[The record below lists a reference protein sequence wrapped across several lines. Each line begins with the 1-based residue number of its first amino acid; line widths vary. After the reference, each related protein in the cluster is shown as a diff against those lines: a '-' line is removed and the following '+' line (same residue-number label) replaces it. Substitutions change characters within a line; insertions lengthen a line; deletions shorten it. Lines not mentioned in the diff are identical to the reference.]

1 MQAHWDY
8 ATATTMTGANM
19 TRLTVDF
26 NAVLAPLDPTVAL
39 GAVAVVAAWG
49 LIVAALMYAIQD

>member
-8 ATATTMTGANM
+8 ATATTMTEANM
-19 TRLTVDF
+19 TRTVDF
-26 NAVLAPLDPTVAL
+26 VQVFNHVDPLVAL
-39 GAVAVVAAWG
+39 GATAVVAAWG